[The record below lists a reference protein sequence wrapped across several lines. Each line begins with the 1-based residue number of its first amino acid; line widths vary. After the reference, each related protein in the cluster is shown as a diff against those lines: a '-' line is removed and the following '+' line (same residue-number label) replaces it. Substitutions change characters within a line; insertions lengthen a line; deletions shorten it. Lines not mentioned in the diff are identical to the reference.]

1 MGDTS
6 DAVRSTMLPNSGF
19 SRSRT
24 WSQIGWDN
32 MRVEARPTC
41 SAKLGA
47 WQSFI
52 LISTGPILIGASV
65 RKRSAITESKT
76 LVAETENYG
85 QTILMAD
92 FARDLARRRAAF
104 EAENGA
110 PFDLPRNSGER
121 RTQGKKAL
129 LAEVDRLAAAK
140 GFRW

>member
-1 MGDTS
+1 
-6 DAVRSTMLPNSGF
+6 
-19 SRSRT
+19 
-24 WSQIGWDN
+24 
-32 MRVEARPTC
+32 VEARPTC

-76 LVAETENYG
+76 LMAETENYG